1 MNNLYNELNT
11 QNNSIVNEQIA
22 NEAKHIMKNSEKLN
36 QILGLFGGRGIN
48 IEQIVRQRCSEC
60 NIPVEQLMNE
70 VKKYYK

>member
-11 QNNSIVNEQIA
+11 QNNTIINEQIA
-22 NEAKHIMKNSEKLN
+22 SEAKHIMKNGEKLN
-36 QILGLFGGRGIN
+36 QILGLFSGRGIN

-60 NIPVEQLMNE
+60 GIPVEQLMNE

>member
-11 QNNSIVNEQIA
+11 QNNTVINEQIA
-22 NEAKHIMKNSEKLN
+22 NEAKNIMKNGEKLN

-48 IEQIVRQRCSEC
+48 IEHIVRQRWAESG
-60 NIPVEQLMNE
+60 IPVEQLTNE

>member
-1 MNNLYNELNT
+1 MNNLYNELNS

-22 NEAKHIMKNSEKLN
+22 NEAKHIMKNGEKLN

-48 IEQIVRQRCSEC
+48 IEHIVRQRCAEYG
-60 NIPVEQLMNE
+60 IPLEQLMNE

>member
-11 QNNSIVNEQIA
+11 QNNTVINEQIA
-22 NEAKHIMKNSEKLN
+22 NEAKNIMKNSEKLN

-48 IEQIVRQRCSEC
+48 IEQIVRQRCAEC
-60 NIPVEQLMNE
+60 GIPLEQLMNE